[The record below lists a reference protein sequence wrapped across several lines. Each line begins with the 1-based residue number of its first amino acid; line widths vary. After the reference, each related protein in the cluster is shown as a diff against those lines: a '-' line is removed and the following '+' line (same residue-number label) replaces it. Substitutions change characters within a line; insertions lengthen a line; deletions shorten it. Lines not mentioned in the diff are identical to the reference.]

1 MDTGALSLSLSL
13 FLSVS
18 MTLSEWCVQGPSCYF
33 SGNNPKC
40 LVFIKTVSWLDL
52 YTRWRVCGF
61 GSTGVFF
68 PVRSCGCE
76 SMFCIHVC
84 VGPVWHLTPFQI
96 MQENISSQKT
106 YKYLS
111 AVMLFCHI
119 CAVTMVDAHSVL
131 YNEVRMFKSNPVSRG
146 HSDCS
151 KWLFSD
157 CEWTELLP
165 CGTE

>member
-1 MDTGALSLSLSL
+1 MDSGALSLSLSL
-13 FLSVS
+13 FLSLS

-111 AVMLFCHI
+111 AVMLFCHA
-119 CAVTMVDAHSVL
+119 CAVTMVDAHNVL

-146 HSDCS
+146 A
-151 KWLFSD
+151 FR
-157 CEWTELLP
+157 LL
-165 CGTE
+165 

>member
-1 MDTGALSLSLSL
+1 
-13 FLSVS
+13 

-52 YTRWRVCGF
+52 YTLWRVCGF
-61 GSTGVFF
+61 GSTSVFV

-76 SMFCIHVC
+76 SMFCIHAC
-84 VGPVWHLTPFQI
+84 VGPVWQLTPFQI

-106 YKYLS
+106 WKIHVQLSWHTYQLLCFSVIYVLLQWLMLAMFHIMRSAYLK
-111 AVMLFCHI
+111 
-119 CAVTMVDAHSVL
+119 VTLWAG
-131 YNEVRMFKSNPVSRG
+131 G